1 MQIFDCTTYFEE
13 DLMMDIRFN
22 ILDQYVDKFIVC
34 EALFTH
40 SGNKKK
46 INFDINK
53 FNKFKDK
60 IEHIVVENEPEDIIK
75 VTNDNPILMRSNSIK
90 RINYQRNYIL
100 NSLKNANPNDLIM
113 YSDNDE
119 IPKLEN
125 IDLKS
130 FKDKII
136 VFKQKI
142 FYYKFNLLYKRLD
155 WYGTKCCKYKNLK
168 TIDTLR
174 EIKPKKF
181 NFFRIDTL
189 FSNLKH
195 INIKIINDGGWHF
208 TNLKSP
214 EDLMRKYLND
224 ELHSEF
230 ITRKIDVKEI
240 KRLIKEK
247 KINYDHFADSK
258 SKNKQFN
265 EFQLVKVE
273 ENILPRFILENKNN
287 FKEWLI

>member
-22 ILDQYVDKFIVC
+22 ILNQYVDKFIVC
-34 EALFTH
+34 EAQFTH

-53 FNKFKDK
+53 FSKFKDK
-60 IEHIVVENEPEDIIK
+60 IDHIVIENEPEDIIK
-75 VTNDNPILMRSNSIK
+75 VTNGNAKLMRSNSIK
-90 RINYQRNYIL
+90 RINHQRNYIL
-100 NSLKNANPNDLIM
+100 NSLKNASSNDIIM

-119 IPKLEN
+119 IPNLEN
-125 IDLKS
+125 INLKS
-130 FKDKII
+130 FKEKII

-155 WYGTKCCKYKNLK
+155 WYGTKCCRYKNLK

-189 FSNLKH
+189 FSDLKH
-195 INIKIINDGGWHF
+195 INIKIIDDGGWHF

-230 ITRKIDVKEI
+230 ITRKIDVDEI

-258 SKNKQFN
+258 SNNKQFN
-265 EFQLVKVE
+265 EFQLVKAK